1 MTNATRA
8 PARILVVED
17 DLDNRR
23 IVVKVLTSAGHRTL
37 EAPDGSTAIAV
48 ARRERPD
55 LIIMDLALPGMD
67 GWEASRRLKADPETA
82 DIPII
87 ALTAFAMRGD
97 EERAREAGC
106 DGYLSKPCRPQTI
119 RDAVQ
124 RFLAPG

>member
-1 MTNATRA
+1 MA
-8 PARILVVED
+8 ARVLVVED

-23 IVVKVLTSAGHRTL
+23 IVVKVLTSAGHQML
-37 EAPDGSTAIAV
+37 EATDGASAIAV
-48 ARRERPD
+48 ARREHPD
-55 LIIMDLALPGMD
+55 VIIMDLALPGMD
-67 GWEASRRLKADPETA
+67 GWEASRRLKADPQTA

-106 DGYLSKPCRPQTI
+106 DAYLSKPCRPQAI

-124 RFLAPG
+124 RFLERR

>member
-1 MTNATRA
+1 MA
-8 PARILVVED
+8 ARVLVVED

-23 IVVKVLTSAGHRTL
+23 IVVKVLTSAGHQML
-37 EAPDGSTAIAV
+37 EATDGASAIAV
-48 ARRERPD
+48 ARREHPD
-55 LIIMDLALPGMD
+55 VIIMDLALPGMD

-106 DGYLSKPCRPQTI
+106 DAYLSKPCRPQAI

-124 RFLAPG
+124 RFLERR

>member
-1 MTNATRA
+1 MTRPDRTPPRV
-8 PARILVVED
+8 LVVED
-17 DLDNRR
+17 DPDNLGM
-23 IVVKVLTSAGHRTL
+23 VVKVLTVEGYAIL
-37 EAPDGSTAIAV
+37 EACDGASAVAV
-48 ARRERPD
+48 ARREHPD
-55 LIIMDLALPGMD
+55 LIIMDLGMPGMD

-119 RDAVQ
+119 RETVR
-124 RFLAPG
+124 RFLPSR

>member
-1 MTNATRA
+1 MPAT
-8 PARILVVED
+8 ILVVED
-17 DLDNRR
+17 DADNRQ
-23 IVVKVLTSAGHRTL
+23 IVVKVLTMGGHRML
-37 EAPDGSTAIAV
+37 EATDGKSAIAV
-48 ARRERPD
+48 ARSEHPD

-106 DGYLSKPCRPQTI
+106 DAYLSKPCRPQTI
-119 RDAVQ
+119 RDTVR
-124 RFLAPG
+124 RFIERS